1 APALHSFQQVREDL
15 ALHTKGLSTEQVWA
29 CPHGLAPL
37 GFQLKH
43 IAGSVDRLTT
53 CLEGKPLS
61 EAQLEVKARE
71 MDLGTTLEELLAGV
85 DQSLRRSEG
94 VIRALDP
101 QKLRDPRTVGRLRL
115 PTTVQG
121 LVVHIAEHTQRHL
134 GQAISATR
142 LLKALS
148 NPS

>member
-1 APALHSFQQVREDL
+1 MSTSNLPEPPEPWLRGDIEGVDPLLAPALHSFQQVREDL

-85 DQSLRRSEG
+85 
-94 VIRALDP
+94 
-101 QKLRDPRTVGRLRL
+101 
-115 PTTVQG
+115 
-121 LVVHIAEHTQRHL
+121 
-134 GQAISATR
+134 
-142 LLKALS
+142 
-148 NPS
+148 